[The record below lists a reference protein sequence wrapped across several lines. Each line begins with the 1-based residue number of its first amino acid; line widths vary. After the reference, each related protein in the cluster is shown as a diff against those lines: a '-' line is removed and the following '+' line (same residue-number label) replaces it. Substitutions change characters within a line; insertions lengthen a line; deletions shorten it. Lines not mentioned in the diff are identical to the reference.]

1 MIPKLNIWGAR
12 KYILPVDRIRSFL
25 GGSYLC
31 LALFFCL
38 ASTSSASRL
47 ATGTPDSV
55 IAEMLTSGSNI
66 MGGDCSDAAVGHF
79 VVAAIKFNA
88 DDKQGMAK
96 AKQEAMQ
103 QIGGYLGE
111 SIESSKESSYKEK
124 TVDGKSMSE
133 SFFSDRSAVKVNQV
147 LSSVEM
153 LGLRDSKGSKVA
165 IFMLSEG
172 AAKRVQSLSQET
184 QKALLAKG
192 NGPVQVEAV
201 GIAFIRAGDTAAA
214 KNEATDSAKRNALE
228 AAMGAS
234 MVGLTVSQKD
244 DSSEKFRNSVFTT
257 TDGFISKFDVLKE
270 GTEGDCYSIR
280 IQAIIDPKKLV
291 DKYGS
296 YLQAMGDPIFFIDAA
311 GNETLRQKATEY
323 FLAKQ
328 FRLSEISKESKWLVQ
343 ITPNFR
349 EQMNSVRPEPGV
361 VCSLEVKLIDATT
374 GEVFTGV
381 SSAGNASDFMPGT
394 PDQQKTRAVAKA
406 FNNISE
412 ALHKQLNDTIL
423 KLAREGRPIVVY
435 IEDNGVISSNPAAIS
450 SLQDALSIAPG
461 IRNPKV
467 SVAAPYLKVDVRS
480 PMATDM
486 AVNMIASEACRLIPD
501 SRPIIKSSIG
511 DRADLSIKPITD
523 PKPAAVP

>member
-1 MIPKLNIWGAR
+1 
-12 KYILPVDRIRSFL
+12 
-25 GGSYLC
+25 
-31 LALFFCL
+31 
-38 ASTSSASRL
+38 
-47 ATGTPDSV
+47 
-55 IAEMLTSGSNI
+55 
-66 MGGDCSDAAVGHF
+66 
-79 VVAAIKFNA
+79 
-88 DDKQGMAK
+88 
-96 AKQEAMQ
+96 
-103 QIGGYLGE
+103 
-111 SIESSKESSYKEK
+111 
-124 TVDGKSMSE
+124 MSE

-296 YLQAMGDPIFFIDAA
+296 YLQAMGDPIFLLMPR
-311 GNETLRQKATEY
+311 GM
-323 FLAKQ
+323 
-328 FRLSEISKESKWLVQ
+328 RL
-343 ITPNFR
+343 
-349 EQMNSVRPEPGV
+349 
-361 VCSLEVKLIDATT
+361 
-374 GEVFTGV
+374 
-381 SSAGNASDFMPGT
+381 
-394 PDQQKTRAVAKA
+394 
-406 FNNISE
+406 
-412 ALHKQLNDTIL
+412 
-423 KLAREGRPIVVY
+423 
-435 IEDNGVISSNPAAIS
+435 
-450 SLQDALSIAPG
+450 
-461 IRNPKV
+461 
-467 SVAAPYLKVDVRS
+467 
-480 PMATDM
+480 
-486 AVNMIASEACRLIPD
+486 
-501 SRPIIKSSIG
+501 
-511 DRADLSIKPITD
+511 
-523 PKPAAVP
+523 

>member
-1 MIPKLNIWGAR
+1 MTFIDEQILAQLNSLRIPVS
-12 KYILPVDRIRSFL
+12 PQ
-25 GGSYLC
+25 
-31 LALFFCL
+31 
-38 ASTSSASRL
+38 
-47 ATGTPDSV
+47 
-55 IAEMLTSGSNI
+55 
-66 MGGDCSDAAVGHF
+66 
-79 VVAAIKFNA
+79 A
-88 DDKQGMAK
+88 DDA
-96 AKQEAMQ
+96 
-103 QIGGYLGE
+103 
-111 SIESSKESSYKEK
+111 
-124 TVDGKSMSE
+124 T
-133 SFFSDRSAVKVNQV
+133 F
-147 LSSVEM
+147 
-153 LGLRDSKGSKVA
+153 LRRLRID
-165 IFMLSEG
+165 
-172 AAKRVQSLSQET
+172 
-184 QKALLAKG
+184 
-192 NGPVQVEAV
+192 
-201 GIAFIRAGDTAAA
+201 
-214 KNEATDSAKRNALE
+214 
-228 AAMGAS
+228 
-234 MVGLTVSQKD
+234 LTVIPIII
-244 DSSEKFRNSVFTT
+244 SSEIF
-257 TDGFISKFDVLKE
+257 
-270 GTEGDCYSIR
+270 
-280 IQAIIDPKKLV
+280 A
-291 DKYGS
+291 
-296 YLQAMGDPIFFIDAA
+296 IFFIDAA

-523 PKPAAVP
+523 QKPAAVP